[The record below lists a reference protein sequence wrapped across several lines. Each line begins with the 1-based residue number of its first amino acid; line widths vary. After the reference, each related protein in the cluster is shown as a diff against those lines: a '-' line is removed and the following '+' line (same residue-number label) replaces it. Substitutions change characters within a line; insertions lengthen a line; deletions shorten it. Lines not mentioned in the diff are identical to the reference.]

1 MVCGRGCGGAQEG
14 LRGVVDAKRH
24 HGQLLP
30 PSVVLLPTDA
40 KYINMRSVVWN
51 ILLYS
56 QVGALQGQASHNSL
70 QGALGQVIK
79 NSIRV
84 SFSGNYRFCFKADQI
99 FVRL

>member
-1 MVCGRGCGGAQEG
+1 MGGLG
-14 LRGVVDAKRH
+14 GVVDAKRH

-40 KYINMRSVVWN
+40 KYINMRSVVEN
-51 ILLYS
+51 ILLYRSTTGSS
-56 QVGALQGQASHNSL
+56 QPLFFAASSWE

-84 SFSGNYRFCFKADQI
+84 SFSGN
-99 FVRL
+99 

>member
-1 MVCGRGCGGAQEG
+1 MVCGRGCGG

-70 QGALGQVIK
+70 QPQGGLLAK
-79 NSIRV
+79 
-84 SFSGNYRFCFKADQI
+84 
-99 FVRL
+99 